1 MIICIFLRIG
11 RLWLFLHNYGG
22 MKLWTVKQW
31 LNLQNELYAQCEKAL
46 NGWLFLTVCAH
57 KDCRCLSKH
66 TLFKDCGSSVFFFFC
81 LQLCSETIYWLFNNM
96 FNMCYIVVK
105 DCINCR
111 GIALTE
117 HCTVCNLLHNTIVR
131 LICKD
136 SYLDVNNV
144 VVLAFVSNQM
154 PLLVF

>member
-1 MIICIFLRIG
+1 M
-11 RLWLFLHNYGG
+11 
-22 MKLWTVKQW
+22 
-31 LNLQNELYAQCEKAL
+31 
-46 NGWLFLTVCAH
+46 CAH
-57 KDCRCLSKH
+57 KDCHYLSKH
-66 TLFKDCGSSVFFFFC
+66 TLLKDCGSSAFFFFFFC
-81 LQLCSETIYWLFNNM
+81 LQLYSETGIYWLFNNM

-111 GIALTE
+111 GIALMK

-136 SYLDVNNV
+136 SYLGVNTV

>member
-1 MIICIFLRIG
+1 M
-11 RLWLFLHNYGG
+11 
-22 MKLWTVKQW
+22 
-31 LNLQNELYAQCEKAL
+31 AD
-46 NGWLFLTVCAH
+46 FLTAYSR
-57 KDCRCLSKH
+57 KDCHCLSKH
-66 TLFKDCGSSVFFFFC
+66 ILFEDCGSSVFFC
-81 LQLCSETIYWLFNNM
+81 LQLCSETDIYWLFNM

-111 GIALTE
+111 GIALTK

-136 SYLDVNNV
+136 SYLDVNTV